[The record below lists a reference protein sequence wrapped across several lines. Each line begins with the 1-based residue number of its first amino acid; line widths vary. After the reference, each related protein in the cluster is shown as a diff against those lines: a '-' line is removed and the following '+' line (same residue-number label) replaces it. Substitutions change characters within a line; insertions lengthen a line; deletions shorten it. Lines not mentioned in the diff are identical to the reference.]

1 MQSPPPHLG
10 LRTAIYPRSEHVA
23 NAAHA
28 DKGGGYLDKQGGG
41 GARKAEQRKAE
52 QHKAEQRKT
61 GGRGVRMR
69 TPFAAHPP
77 PLQVRGERGVAPC
90 ACGKQE
96 AATGGGMYKEG
107 EARQRGRVK

>member
-10 LRTAIYPRSEHVA
+10 LRTAVYPRSERVA

-28 DKGGGYLDKQGGG
+28 DKGGGYVDKQGGG
-41 GARKAEQRKAE
+41 VEGARKAEQR
-52 QHKAEQRKT
+52 KAEQRKT

-77 PLQVRGERGVAPC
+77 L
-90 ACGKQE
+90 
-96 AATGGGMYKEG
+96 
-107 EARQRGRVK
+107 